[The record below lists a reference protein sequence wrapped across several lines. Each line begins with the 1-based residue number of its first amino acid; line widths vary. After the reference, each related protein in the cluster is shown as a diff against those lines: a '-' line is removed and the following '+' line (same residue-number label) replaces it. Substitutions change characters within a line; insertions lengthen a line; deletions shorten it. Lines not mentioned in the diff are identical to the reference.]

1 MLDKEVNTFFSLKK
15 LEIKG
20 DETGSLIAIES
31 GKNINFDI
39 KRVYYIF
46 DTKSDIVRGKHAH
59 QNLKQLLI
67 CVSGSCKILLDNGIK
82 KNVVEL
88 SSPNEGVYINDLI
101 WREMYDFSQDCVLL
115 VLADNLYDED
125 DYVKDYNDFL
135 RLVKEKDLT

>member
-1 MLDKEVNTFFSLKK
+1 MLEKEVNTFFSLKK

>member
-1 MLDKEVNTFFSLKK
+1 MLDREVNTFFSLKK

-46 DTKSDIVRGKHAH
+46 DTKSDVVRGKHAH
-59 QNLKQLLI
+59 QKLKQLLI

-115 VLADNLYDED
+115 VLADSFYDED

>member
-1 MLDKEVNTFFSLKK
+1 MLEKEVNTFFSLKK

-59 QNLKQLLI
+59 QNLKQILI

-82 KNVVEL
+82 KKC
-88 SSPNEGVYINDLI
+88 GRTFI
-101 WREMYDFSQDCVLL
+101 
-115 VLADNLYDED
+115 A
-125 DYVKDYNDFL
+125 K
-135 RLVKEKDLT
+135 